1 MQASHTADTMCTC
14 VRTAQCVCLQ
24 PIETWAWLKLC
35 ADGRPVV
42 PFHSKHKRPYE
53 CAIVGVKRQ
62 HSPSEQKQAAK
73 APPAAKLSAHV
84 SRFVISAPCVSLH
97 SSKPPLEALLCSVS
111 TGAARSGSTTFDPA
125 AAGVEA
131 PADQCQ
137 RARERCDAA
146 PSKPFR
152 PKPAAERLTDAART
166 DSHCGDG
173 APSPSE
179 PKRRKLFVSTS
190 ASPVAIRAQAYG
202 AGLVGLELFAR
213 NLRSRWC
220 SFGDQVLMKHSE
232 QLWLEQQVLGAS
244 SVASTSLPAE

>member
-1 MQASHTADTMCTC
+1 MCTY
-14 VRTAQCVCLQ
+14 VYTAQCARLQ

-62 HSPSEQKQAAK
+62 HPAGQTQAAE

-111 TGAARSGSTTFDPA
+111 TGAAMSGSTTLDPA

-131 PADQCQ
+131 PVDPYP
-137 RARERCDAA
+137 RASERFDSA
-146 PSKPFR
+146 PSKEFR
-152 PKPAAERLTDAART
+152 PPAAERLTDATRT
-166 DSHCGDG
+166 DSHCVDG

-179 PKRRKLFVSTS
+179 PKRRKLVSST
-190 ASPVAIRAQAYG
+190 SPVAIRAQAS

-232 QLWLEQQVLGAS
+232 QLWLEQQVLGTS
-244 SVASTSLPAE
+244 SVASTPLPTE